1 MTLIVPTP
9 HETFDLTMADGAPIR
24 IRRHGNPKGPR
35 LVLCHG
41 NGFAID
47 AYVPFW
53 SLLADRFDLVLYD
66 QRNHGQNPLYK
77 PEAHDVPRFVRS
89 AYFTQSRESRRSGM
103 PCNTVSAGTHSY
115 CLIPR

>member
-24 IRRHGNPKGPR
+24 IRRHGNPRGPR

-66 QRNHGQNPLYK
+66 
-77 PEAHDVPRFVRS
+77 
-89 AYFTQSRESRRSGM
+89 
-103 PCNTVSAGTHSY
+103 
-115 CLIPR
+115 